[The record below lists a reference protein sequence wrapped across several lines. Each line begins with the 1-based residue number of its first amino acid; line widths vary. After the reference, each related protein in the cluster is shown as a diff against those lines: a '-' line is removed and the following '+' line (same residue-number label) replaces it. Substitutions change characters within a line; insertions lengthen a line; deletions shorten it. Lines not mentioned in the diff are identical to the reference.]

1 MLTIETKELQISD
14 KLKRKIDMIGRF
26 TKTTPQV
33 NNGCIKNIIGT
44 NVADVMPH
52 IIIINNTKYLMF
64 DECDDVF
71 IDNLSNKIKFKDL
84 ESHINSAK
92 FDIS

>member
-1 MLTIETKELQISD
+1 
-14 KLKRKIDMIGRF
+14 
-26 TKTTPQV
+26 
-33 NNGCIKNIIGT
+33 
-44 NVADVMPH
+44 MPH

-71 IDNLSNKIKFKDL
+71 IDNLTNKIKFKDL